1 MSKIIYSEKMAIY
14 NSSTLQNIYITKVAI
29 LDISES
35 VSSHNPEIIFYLLR
49 MQTPLLELLKIQ
61 N

>member
-1 MSKIIYSEKMAIY
+1 MAIY
-14 NSSTLQNIYITKVAI
+14 NSSTLQNRYIYITKVAI

-49 MQTPLLELLKIQ
+49 MQTSLLELLKIQ